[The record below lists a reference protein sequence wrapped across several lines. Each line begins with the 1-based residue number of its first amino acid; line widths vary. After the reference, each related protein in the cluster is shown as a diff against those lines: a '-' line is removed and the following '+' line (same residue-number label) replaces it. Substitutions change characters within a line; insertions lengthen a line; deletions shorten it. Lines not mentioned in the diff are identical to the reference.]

1 MVSCFGK
8 SHDFPSNIIMCIIL
22 LCCCR
27 FISKITKLI
36 IECLVLSKTWS
47 SNSYCLCFTCS
58 AFKKIMRSPI
68 PTLRYYLIPCFFFFD
83 RSHKLLDLVLKMMGS
98 LITDSSSSLFSL
110 KYATD
115 CSSRINAIV
124 SVLVLMHKDV
134 KVQQIISSLKAEID
148 RILRKILSF
157 QVQFFCISRMSLRMS

>member
-1 MVSCFGK
+1 MVSCCVWSYIAFA
-8 SHDFPSNIIMCIIL
+8 DFFFPRSQSLLLFLLYMQCIQEDHEEPNA
-22 LCCCR
+22 
-27 FISKITKLI
+27 S
-36 IECLVLSKTWS
+36 
-47 SNSYCLCFTCS
+47 
-58 AFKKIMRSPI
+58 I

-98 LITDSSSSLFSL
+98 LITDSSSSLFSP

-134 KVQQIISSLKAEID
+134 KVQQIISSLKSEID
-148 RILRKILSF
+148 HILRKILSF
-157 QVQFFCISRMSLRMS
+157 QVQFCTSKISLSMS